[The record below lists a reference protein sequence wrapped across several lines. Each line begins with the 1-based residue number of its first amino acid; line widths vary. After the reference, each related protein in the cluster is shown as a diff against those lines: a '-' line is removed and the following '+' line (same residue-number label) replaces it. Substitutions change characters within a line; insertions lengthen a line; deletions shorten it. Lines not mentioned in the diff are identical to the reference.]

1 MSETVGDLKEVC
13 DFLREMKDRSVTSL
27 TEYTKKTLISSRAYI
42 EDSIS
47 REEGMLAIMKFVNH
61 LLGGFVFTAI
71 GLGNVVAG
79 GRTVRDM
86 AQMISTEDFHSF
98 LDVIKEK
105 FGDQNVKVIAGM
117 ESNNPPANNN
127 GGNNNNNSNKKDD
140 EEKGDKGASVK
151 ETKLEQ
157 ALFTGRLVEVKIAD
171 GKGGSVPLYFYVQIS
186 PFNTPSNVL
195 EQFISKN
202 FPPSLSSRWAKYKA
216 GEISFWKDFI
226 FETDLVA
233 KRAKALKA
241 DKDGILR
248 DMEDRKKSQIT
259 KAVQAMS
266 PFAKKN
272 HNSASSIIVVSR
284 RTIDRIMK
292 DEGLDY
298 RRYDTRQRIMNGCM
312 SMMLVVFDPN
322 YETVDIYFNGLQNPG
337 KYSVEQIKESVGKGS
352 KDSVDMKTLMTLLGQ
367 GQAPRF

>member
-202 FPPSLSSRWAKYKA
+202 FPPSLSSRWAKFKA
-216 GEISFWKDFI
+216 GEISFWKDLV
-226 FETDLVA
+226 FEADLVN
-233 KRAKALKA
+233 KRKKALKA
-241 DKDGILR
+241 DRDGILR
-248 DMEDRKKSQIT
+248 EMEDHKQKQIN
-259 KAVQAMS
+259 KAIMSMS
-266 PFAKKN
+266 PTEAKN
-272 HNSASSIIVVSR
+272 HNSASSIIIVSR
-284 RTIDRIMK
+284 RTLERTMK
-292 DEGLDY
+292 DQGLDY
-298 RRYDTRQRIMNGCM
+298 SRFDVREKIMNSTM
-312 SMMLVVFDPN
+312 SLMLVVYDPN
-322 YETVDIYFNGLQNPG
+322 YDTVDLFVKGIQTAG
-337 KYSVEQIKESVGKGS
+337 KYSIAKIKASVGKES
-352 KDSVDMKTLMTLLGQ
+352 KDDLKNLMQMMAAGSL
-367 GQAPRF
+367 PRI